1 MTKLIRLPE
10 VLNRTGIS
18 RSLVYK
24 LIKEDSFPKQINTSP
39 RTSGW
44 LESEIDEWIEERVN
58 LSRSKLIE

>member
-24 LIKEDSFPKQINTSP
+24 LIKEDKFPKQVNTSP

-44 LESEIDEWIEERVN
+44 LEHEIDEWIEERVN
-58 LSRSKLIE
+58 LSRLKDKE